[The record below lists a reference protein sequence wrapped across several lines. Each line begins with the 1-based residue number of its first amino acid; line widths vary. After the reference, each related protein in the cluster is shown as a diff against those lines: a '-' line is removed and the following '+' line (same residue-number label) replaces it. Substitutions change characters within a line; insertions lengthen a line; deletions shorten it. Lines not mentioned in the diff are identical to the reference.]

1 MPLGDVSHAQTGIV
15 VNGERDI
22 RMEREIEGK
31 GKTETKIRERREN
44 EGRWRTYISQ
54 HVVQARGL
62 LALPAC
68 VIGASVLCLFFLKVQ
83 EDFVVGEE
91 GCLGVFDLE
100 VLVEDFGHLDGRYRV
115 CGGKRK
121 WVERMGDMN

>member
-1 MPLGDVSHAQTGIV
+1 
-15 VNGERDI
+15 
-22 RMEREIEGK
+22 MEREIEGK

-68 VIGASVLCLFFLKVQ
+68 AIGTSVLCLFFLKVQ

-91 GCLGVFDLE
+91 GCLGVFDLGGLVGRYCRSWC
-100 VLVEDFGHLDGRYRV
+100 VLEEDADGRA
-115 CGGKRK
+115 CDGKRK
-121 WVERMGDMN
+121 RVERMGDRN